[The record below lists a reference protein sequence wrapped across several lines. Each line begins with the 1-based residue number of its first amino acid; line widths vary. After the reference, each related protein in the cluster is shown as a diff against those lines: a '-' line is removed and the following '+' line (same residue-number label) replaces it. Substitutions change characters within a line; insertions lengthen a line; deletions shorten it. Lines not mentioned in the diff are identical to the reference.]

1 MEFRNTVVEC
11 LKQGKPNFA
20 LFTCIK
26 TQIKLK
32 SLVCLSKPIT
42 VKLTAL
48 WIFDKGNQTR
58 TRIISQMLQKELV
71 LDQIFPLP
79 ACYLILHCSS
89 LLLILTYW
97 CISSIC
103 FHSVERLSPWGSR
116 PPPKRSR
123 DKSRSRVMING
134 PRSETT
140 NPYLQIGL
148 LFFLNIEPCHFY
160 EMQSFI

>member
-1 MEFRNTVVEC
+1 MVEC

-20 LFTCIK
+20 LLTCIK

-32 SLVCLSKPIT
+32 SLVCLSKLIT

-79 ACYLILHCSS
+79 ACLLAIL
-89 LLLILTYW
+89 LYIA
-97 CISSIC
+97 
-103 FHSVERLSPWGSR
+103 V
-116 PPPKRSR
+116 
-123 DKSRSRVMING
+123 
-134 PRSETT
+134 
-140 NPYLQIGL
+140 
-148 LFFLNIEPCHFY
+148 FY
-160 EMQSFI
+160 F